1 MMEPQ
6 SEAFVRVKVLDASIS
21 HLLFAGHRPDQKTSA
36 GDQGGF
42 IDHRRGGKI
51 SQRRSDCLVES
62 DLVVGRPRWNIPA
75 TQLVK
80 CCTHHICGKDTALT
94 GIEPCAQHRLICSTG
109 VSQRHRA
116 SPPLYG
122 RGMLRDGRG
131 GLGGE
136 AMSLCRRD
144 ILRGFGC
151 FCGGG
156 SSCAALFASSK
167 SKSKDISG
175 LVHHLEISKTRM
187 QETCQP
193 LR

>member
-62 DLVVGRPRWNIPA
+62 DLVVGRPRWTIPA
-75 TQLVK
+75 TQFVK
-80 CCTHHICGKDTALT
+80 CRTHRIRRNDAAST
-94 GIEPCAQHRLICSTG
+94 GIEPSAQHRLTCSTG
-109 VSQRHRA
+109 VSQRHCA
-116 SPPLYG
+116 SPPLCG
-122 RGMLRDGRG
+122 RRMLRDGRG
-131 GLGGE
+131 GIGGE

-144 ILRGFGC
+144 ILRVLGC
-151 FCGGG
+151 FCDGG